1 MTYEKSMFIDR
12 HETSFESAKVV
23 LKLMKHEFPYIDRIL
38 DVGCGVGTFLKT
50 AKDMGISFT
59 QGMDGPWID
68 SELLQIPQ
76 SDFLEVDLNDLP
88 GLKERFDLV
97 ICLEVAEHLLENS
110 AEALVKFLTDHAEI
124 VLFSAAVPGQGGNH
138 HINER
143 WQSYWAGIFLKFGFQ
158 PVDIIRPKI
167 WENPNISYWYKQNT
181 LVYVSSTRILEK
193 LPTNVTLDIV
203 HPDMYLAHLRNSLTL
218 KKALK
223 LLPKSVFSQ
232 LFKYPK
238 RIFQLK

>member
-1 MTYEKSMFIDR
+1 MFNSR
-12 HETSFESAKVV
+12 HESSYEGSKII
-23 LKLMKHEFPYIDRIL
+23 LKLIKCEFPDIERVL

-50 AKDMGISFT
+50 AKEMGISFT

-68 SELLQIPQ
+68 SELLEIPQ
-76 SDFLEVDLNDLP
+76 SDFLAVDLNDLP

-124 VLFSAAVPGQGGNH
+124 VLFSAAGPGQGGNH
-138 HINER
+138 HINEQ

-158 PVDIIRPKI
+158 PVDIIRPNI

-181 LVYVSSTRILEK
+181 LVYVSRNRISER
-193 LPTNVTLDIV
+193 LPTNVTLDVV
-203 HPDMYLAHLRNSLTL
+203 HPEMYLAHLRNSLTL

-223 LLPKSVFSQ
+223 LLPKVVFSQ
-232 LFKYPK
+232 LFQYPK
-238 RIFQLK
+238 RIFQLR

>member
-1 MTYEKSMFIDR
+1 MFNSR
-12 HETSFESAKVV
+12 HESSYKGAEII
-23 LKLMKHEFPYIDRIL
+23 LKLIKYQFPDVDRIL

-50 AKDMGISFT
+50 GKDLGISFT

-88 GLKERFDLV
+88 VLEERFDLV

-158 PVDIIRPKI
+158 PVDTIRPEI
-167 WENPNISYWYKQNT
+167 WENPDVSYWYKQNT
-181 LVYVSSTRILEK
+181 LVYISSTRISEK
-193 LPTNVTLDIV
+193 FPPNITLDIV
-203 HPDMYLAHLRNSLTL
+203 HPEMYLTHLRNSLTL

-223 LLPKSVFSQ
+223 LLPKAVLSQ

-238 RIFQLK
+238 RIFQLR